1 MRRGGVLL
9 AAWLVLALTLASIG
23 QVGAALSRQPQPWWP
38 AFGYALAIGSCWI
51 VLVPPL
57 LRAIRR
63 LQRLRPALRWSLYFL
78 GWPLATVVHIGLF
91 ALLFGPLYG
100 SAEMGGRVA
109 MIERMAVRNL
119 DTDLFLYVLVLGLGL
134 WSGARRAAAMPV
146 TPALP
151 AAPVVV
157 RERGRTR
164 LVPLA
169 AIDWVGAAGD
179 YAELHLAGGETLLAS
194 ETLAGL
200 ARRLPA
206 DNYARVHRGTIVKL
220 DRVAGWHPL
229 GRGDAALELHDGT
242 RLRVS
247 RRYRSGLPERLGL
260 RGAPAER
267 TGDPARRT
275 GLEAPAAR

>member
-1 MRRGGVLL
+1 MRRGGLLL
-9 AAWLVLALTLASIG
+9 AAWLLLALALASVG
-23 QVGAALSRQPQPWWP
+23 QVSAALARQPQPWWP
-38 AFGYALAIGSCWI
+38 SFGYALAISVCWI

-57 LRAIRR
+57 LLAIRR
-63 LQRLRPALRWSLYFL
+63 FQQVRPALRWSLYAV
-78 GWPLATVVHIGLF
+78 GWPLATVLHVGLF
-91 ALLFGPLYG
+91 GLLFGPLYG
-100 SAEMGGRVA
+100 SAEMGGRIA

-119 DTDLFLYVLVLGLGL
+119 DTDLFMYLLVLGAGL
-134 WSGARRAAAMPV
+134 WSGARRNDWPMAAAV
-146 TPALP
+146 P

-169 AIDWVGAAGD
+169 AIDWIGAAGD
-179 YAELHLAGGETLLAS
+179 YAELHLHGGEIALAS

-206 DNYARVHRGTIVKL
+206 DSYARVHRGTTVKL
-220 DRVAGWHPL
+220 DRVTGWHPL

-267 TGDPARRT
+267 SGDPARRT
-275 GLEAPAAR
+275 GLESSAVR